1 MFFYNVASSL
11 AFIFVSIF
19 IIRESATF
27 PQSEGPGA
35 DAAYWPSFLGW
46 LILALSAALLAQTLF
61 KRVQARRRAEE
72 SGSAFVP
79 EPGPFDFK
87 SRGMMFVYGL
97 CAIFLVF
104 SLLLHYVNFNVASVV
119 LIPSCMRLLGERRL
133 WMIAAVTAGVPLLV
147 WVIFAKILGIMM
159 P

>member
-11 AFIFVSIF
+11 SFIFVSIC

-27 PQSEGPGA
+27 PQSEGSGA
-35 DAAYWPSFLGW
+35 DAAYWPSLLGW
-46 LILALSAALLAQTLF
+46 IILALSVALLADTVF
-61 KRVQARRRAEE
+61 KRSQARRRTEAK
-72 SGSAFVP
+72 GTAFIP
-79 EPGPFDFK
+79 EPGPFNFK
-87 SRGMMFVYGL
+87 SRGMLHVYGL

-104 SLLLHYVNFNVASVV
+104 SLLLHYFNFNAASMV
-119 LIPSCMRLLGERRL
+119 LIPCCMWVLGERRL
-133 WMIAAVTAGVPLLV
+133 WMIAAVTASVPLLV